1 MITLTNASIMFTAF
15 IISTVAV
22 VIVFVSGMTSGVV
35 RMNTLLTRTFYAFL
49 MSGAASYLLLMIF
62 DWYYER
68 QHKKFS
74 AEQPSQDKPAE
85 ENKQEGFQPINANEL
100 PKA

>member
-1 MITLTNASIMFTAF
+1 MFPFPYSLIPKREVITLTNATIMFAAF
-15 IISTVAV
+15 IVSAV
-22 VIVFVSGMTSGVV
+22 SVIIVFVSGMMSGVV
-35 RMNTLLTRTFYAFL
+35 RTTTLLTRTLYAFL

-74 AEQPSQDKPAE
+74 AEQPSQESKE
-85 ENKQEGFQPINANEL
+85 
-100 PKA
+100 

>member
-1 MITLTNASIMFTAF
+1 MTNATIMFAAF
-15 IISTVAV
+15 IVSAV
-22 VIVFVSGMTSGVV
+22 SVIIVFVAV
-35 RMNTLLTRTFYAFL
+35 RTTTLLTRTFYAFL

>member
-1 MITLTNASIMFTAF
+1 MTNATIMFAAF
-15 IISTVAV
+15 IVSAV
-22 VIVFVSGMTSGVV
+22 SVIIVFVAGMMSGVV
-35 RMNTLLTRTFYAFL
+35 RTTTLLTRTFYAFL